1 MPILRCKAGCRGF
14 LAGLLSVRANI
25 FPVNTLHGMTFKKKL
40 KTGIKLVI
48 EADGNITTLVI
59 RLSKAQLIAALD
71 YLIPDDVE
79 TRPAK

>member
-1 MPILRCKAGCRGF
+1 
-14 LAGLLSVRANI
+14 
-25 FPVNTLHGMTFKKKL
+25 MTFKKKL